1 VGPDGPG
8 KEEIMREE
16 TRKEIERILFDL
28 TYDLEFIEQESE
40 IGKTINKLFDLV
52 REHEE
57 EEA

>member
-1 VGPDGPG
+1 
-8 KEEIMREE
+8 MREE

-28 TYDLEFIEQESE
+28 TYDLEPIEQESE